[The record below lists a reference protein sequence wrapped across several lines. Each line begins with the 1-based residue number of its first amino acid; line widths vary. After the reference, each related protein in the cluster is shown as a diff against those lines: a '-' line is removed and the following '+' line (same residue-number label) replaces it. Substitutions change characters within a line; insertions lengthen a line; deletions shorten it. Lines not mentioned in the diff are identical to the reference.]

1 VSLKAA
7 VAAAV
12 AAAARPVSVDGV
24 HGAGSVS
31 DGRQP
36 CTG

>member
-1 VSLKAA
+1 MSVKAA
-7 VAAAV
+7 VAAEAV
-12 AAAARPVSVDGV
+12 ARPVSVDGV